1 MRTPPRMLV
10 IFTAAT
16 ALVIGAVVALVIGS
30 WWILPLA
37 MLVHVLATLLVLGVL
52 GKALT
57 QYDKPDPNVEAREEM
72 EGEGSGEPG
81 RDGPRMA
88 I

>member
-10 IFTAAT
+10 IFTFAT
-16 ALVIGAVVALVIGS
+16 ALVVGGVIALATGS
-30 WWILPLA
+30 WWVLPVAIALHA
-37 MLVHVLATLLVLGVL
+37 LGTLLVLGVT

-57 QYDKPDPNVEAREEM
+57 QYDKPDANVEAREETD
-72 EGEGSGEPG
+72 GGGEP
-81 RDGPRMA
+81 DPDEPRMA

>member
-10 IFTAAT
+10 VFTAAT
-16 ALVIGAVVALVIGS
+16 ALVVGAVIALATGS
-30 WWILPLA
+30 WWILPLV
-37 MLVHVLATLLVLGVL
+37 MLAHVIATVLVLAVT

-57 QYDKPDPNVEAREEM
+57 QYDKPDPNAEAREET
-72 EGEGSGEPG
+72 EGEGEP
-81 RDGPRMA
+81 DPDEPRMA

>member
-16 ALVIGAVVALVIGS
+16 ALVVGAVIALATGS
-30 WWILPLA
+30 WWILPLVILA
-37 MLVHVLATLLVLGVL
+37 HVLATLLVLAVT

-57 QYDKPDPNVEAREEM
+57 QYDKPDPNVEAREEP
-72 EGEGSGEPG
+72 EGDGEP
-81 RDGPRMA
+81 DPDEPRMA

>member
-10 IFTAAT
+10 IFTLAT
-16 ALVIGAVVALVIGS
+16 ALVVGGIIALATGS
-30 WWILPLA
+30 WWILPVAVGLHA
-37 MLVHVLATLLVLGVL
+37 VGTVLVLVVT

-57 QYDKPDPNVEAREEM
+57 QYDKPDPNVEARADAD
-72 EGEGSGEPG
+72 GEAESDPDE
-81 RDGPRMA
+81 PRMA

>member
-1 MRTPPRMLV
+1 MRTPPRMLIV
-10 IFTAAT
+10 FTAAT
-16 ALVIGAVVALVIGS
+16 ALVVGAVVALATGS
-30 WWILPLA
+30 WWVLPLA
-37 MLVHVLATLLVLGVL
+37 LILYGVATFGVMAVT

-72 EGEGSGEPG
+72 EGDGEP
-81 RDGPRMA
+81 DPDEPRMA

>member
-10 IFTAAT
+10 IFTFAT
-16 ALVIGAVVALVIGS
+16 ALVVGGVVALATGS
-30 WWILPLA
+30 WWVLPLA
-37 MLVHVLATLLVLGVL
+37 MGLHVIATLLVLAVT
-52 GKALT
+52 GKALV

-72 EGEGSGEPG
+72 EGDGEP
-81 RDGPRMA
+81 DEDEPRMA